1 MIALSSIGSGVQTIQ
16 KWMVASIGVTDFL
29 AFLMTA
35 VICVVAASVVSVG
48 VMTLVWRYR
57 RVLLRGRDLRLDRF
71 MAPGIPGINLFNALR
86 IPVPKFSFDL
96 SGGRGIAF
104 SLGVVGVG
112 FALAFSLVIA
122 TTDDT
127 PMWPEAGAAY
137 ALPSTIGTPLD
148 PDPETPEQASQT
160 LLIGLKNGT
169 RIDRMT
175 LSGLN
180 LGKAS
185 LAKSF
190 EIRRNPTTGVTG
202 STAYLFIGDIV
213 VTESSAP
220 ALSFHN
226 MELGSVTLSPR
237 TDGHTN
243 EIQQDSTVAQVIV
256 DSSRG
261 AGTVKVE
268 NSVVDRVIIQINGV
282 LGATI
287 GVLEITDVDSSVG
300 SWDWGYIKA
309 GSMSISASN
318 EYGSGSGIEVPNAI
332 WADTISAR
340 TIVDN
345 TVDVPISVK

>member
-1 MIALSSIGSGVQTIQ
+1 
-16 KWMVASIGVTDFL
+16 
-29 AFLMTA
+29 
-35 VICVVAASVVSVG
+35 
-48 VMTLVWRYR
+48 
-57 RVLLRGRDLRLDRF
+57 
-71 MAPGIPGINLFNALR
+71 
-86 IPVPKFSFDL
+86 
-96 SGGRGIAF
+96 
-104 SLGVVGVG
+104 VVGVG

-169 RIDRMT
+169 RIDRLK
-175 LSGLN
+175 LSGLH

-213 VTESSAP
+213 VTGSSAP
-220 ALSFHN
+220 ALNFHN
-226 MELGSVTLSPR
+226 MEIGSITLAPR

-256 DSSRG
+256 DSDRGSGSVEVIGSR
-261 AGTVKVE
+261 
-268 NSVVDRVIIQINGV
+268 VDRVILQINGV

-287 GVLEITDVDSSVG
+287 GVLEVTDVNSSVG
-300 SWDWGYIKA
+300 SWDWGYIRS
-309 GSMSISASN
+309 GSLSIDSSN
-318 EYGSGSGIEVPNAI
+318 EYGSGSGIEVANAI

>member
-1 MIALSSIGSGVQTIQ
+1 MIALSIGSGIQTIQ
-16 KWMVASIGVTDFL
+16 QWMVASIGVGDSL

-35 VICVVAASVVSVG
+35 VICVAVASVVSVG

-57 RVLLRGRDLRLDRF
+57 RVLLRGRNLRLDKF
-71 MAPGIPGINLFNALR
+71 MAPALPGINLFNALR

-96 SGGRGIAF
+96 SGFRGIGFA
-104 SLGVVGVG
+104 LGVVAVG
-112 FALAFSLVIA
+112 FALAFSFVIVA
-122 TTDDT
+122 TDDT

-148 PDPETPEQASQT
+148 PDPETPEEKSQT
-160 LLIGLKNGT
+160 LLIGLKNNT
-169 RIDRMT
+169 RIDRLK
-175 LSGLN
+175 LSGLD

-202 STAYLFIGDIV
+202 ATAYLFIGDIV
-213 VTESSAP
+213 VTDSSAP
-220 ALSFHN
+220 ALNFHN
-226 MELGSVTLSPR
+226 MQIGSITLAPR

-256 DSSRG
+256 DSDRG
-261 AGTVKVE
+261 SGSVE
-268 NSVVDRVIIQINGV
+268 VIGSKVDRVIIQLNGV
-282 LGATI
+282 LGASI
-287 GVLEITDVDSSVG
+287 GVLEISDVDSSVG
-300 SWDWGYIKA
+300 SWDWGYIRA

-318 EYGSGSGIEVPNAI
+318 EYGSGSGINDADAI
-332 WADTISAR
+332 WQSSISAR

-345 TVDVPISVK
+345 TVDVPISVR